1 MQAGVIRAAGGRA
14 KGKVGERGR
23 VRKGGAKDEKRKGR
37 ERIQGA
43 TGISREPGQSKDG
56 EEKEG

>member
-37 ERIQGA
+37 EGSGCHRYIKKAGA
-43 TGISREPGQSKDG
+43 E
-56 EEKEG
+56 